1 MLAFRFL
8 DLHFAHFLLLPR
20 MRIALTDYSSLEEV
34 LRAVRD
40 LPYEGG
46 SRRTGDALRFLVDH
60 VFGPVIRR
68 DHAPKVQSVERCEKN
83 TLTLTHTHA
92 QKLWR
97 STNRSHVF

>member
-1 MLAFRFL
+1 MLGSSCSSPTATPSSCF
-8 DLHFAHFLLLPR
+8 PR

-68 DHAPKVQSVERCEKN
+68 DHAPKVESVERCGGK
-83 TLTLTHTHA
+83 TRAH
-92 QKLWR
+92 KLWR
-97 STNRSHVF
+97 D

>member
-1 MLAFRFL
+1 MYSVVQ
-8 DLHFAHFLLLPR
+8 DLHIVSSSSSSSSPSSLSSPR

-46 SRRTGDALRFLVDH
+46 SRRTGYALRFLVDH

-68 DHAPKVQSVERCEKN
+68 DHVPKVPRV
-83 TLTLTHTHA
+83 
-92 QKLWR
+92 
-97 STNRSHVF
+97 STGEM